1 MLQSIMCRGH
11 GESLKPERENMEDKL
26 KSIEKACN
34 IIHTAMWFWQVG
46 RRMLKENG
54 VETMDL
60 LHGGNV
66 PNWDRMTTN
75 INVTAGF
82 DELAATTG
90 STVYKTKILDTE
102 YDCFN
107 ELIRYNDVV
116 FSHSIMKKKGE

>member
-1 MLQSIMCRGH
+1 MCRGH
-11 GESLKPERENMEDKL
+11 GASLKPERENMEDKL

-90 STVYKTKILDTE
+90 STVYKTTILDTE

-107 ELIRYNDVV
+107 ELIRYNDIV
-116 FSHSIMKKKGE
+116 FAHSARDKKGE

>member
-1 MLQSIMCRGH
+1 
-11 GESLKPERENMEDKL
+11 MEDKI

-54 VETMDL
+54 IETLDL
-60 LHGGNV
+60 LRGRDV
-66 PNWDRMTTN
+66 PIWNRMTTN
-75 INVTAGF
+75 IDVTAGF
-82 DELAATTG
+82 DELAAITG
-90 STVYKTKILDTE
+90 SMVYKTTILDTE

-116 FSHSIMKKKGE
+116 FANSIRDKKGE